1 MTVDPARVGANE
13 IHLYMFDA
21 KSGAQYTGTKELDVT
36 ASDTDKNISL
46 PLTPQ
51 LSGPGHY
58 TIPGALLSV
67 PGTWKIEVTLR
78 VSAFDEFTKDF
89 SVPIR

>member
-58 TIPGALLSV
+58 TIPDALLSV